1 VDAAAE
7 KMAKQL
13 ELAEK
18 TLFALEAY
26 LAQARQV
33 IANTRAVLKDA
44 ESGGR
49 PPGEESRSVK

>member
-1 VDAAAE
+1 MDERAE
-7 KMAKQL
+7 KLAKQL

-33 IANTRAVLKDA
+33 ISNTRAVLKDA
-44 ESGGR
+44 ESGGA
-49 PPGEESRSVK
+49 PPGESGRSVE